1 MNKKL
6 LLLAAVSVLSLNA
19 FAKEI
24 VAPPVVVE
32 EPVVIATPE
41 PAPVV
46 ETPKWVLSPRIGMD
60 PWSEYTN
67 QDSDGVGYEAGLELL
82 REVYPDTYLGI
93 GAMYQVHADG
103 KDGGEY
109 SSAPVYAT
117 AKYRFWQDNDF
128 GLYAKGNLG
137 YSFNFNEED
146 FDKDGKKSSS
156 KVHDGMY
163 WAAGLGAE
171 YRDFFLDVMYQQNM
185 ATSRA
190 DGQSRDDNN
199 YNRVTVGAG
208 YNFNF

>member
-41 PAPVV
+41 PTPVV

-67 QDSDGVGYEAGLELL
+67 QDSDGIGYEGGLELL

-109 SSAPVYAT
+109 DSVPVYAT
-117 AKYRFWQDNDF
+117 AKYRFWQENDF

-146 FDKDGKKSSS
+146 FDKNGFKSSS